1 VLELAIETVEL
12 SEGPLRLKIWGSIQ
26 DRIVSADWP
35 PLFQLPSEPELAHQ
49 FNVGRMIVR
58 QSIQTLLEK
67 GFLYRLSW
75 GVQCIEARIPDSEGK
90 AVLECRRC
98 PHRSL
103 FGGGPSWM
111 MKLRRTQRNRLSERQ
126 ANLRHNPTKVAR
138 KMFTGASRWMSQPEK
153 KEGRAVE

>member
-1 VLELAIETVEL
+1 MLELVIETVEL
-12 SEGPLRLKIWGSIQ
+12 SESEGPLHLKIWGSIQ

-58 QSIQTLLEK
+58 RSIQTLLEK

-90 AVLECRRC
+90 AVLGMPE
-98 PHRSL
+98 RSAL
-103 FGGGPSWM
+103 
-111 MKLRRTQRNRLSERQ
+111 LVVRRTTFLDDVTPPNS
-126 ANLRHNPTKVAR
+126 AKPVI
-138 KMFTGASRWMSQPEK
+138 GATSKSTP
-153 KEGRAVE
+153 